1 MNNMRFVF
9 TLFLYSIVVLCKSQ
23 SNVDSLRLELINVS
37 DANRIA
43 ILIALAD
50 ELFYSE
56 SEEARGYA
64 KEALSLCEEF
74 NDSEQK
80 LTALNL
86 IGITYDIE
94 GLKDSSKFYFNSFYN
109 ESVNQQ
115 NYNRASAALNNLG
128 MWHWNSGFFDEA
140 LEYYFQSAR
149 IADSLETNALLLSKI
164 YNNIGLI
171 HQELNAFK
179 KAIKYN
185 RKALKLRVKEDD
197 KRGMTHSYNN
207 LGICHI
213 SLGENDS
220 AEFYYRKGL
229 VLAKEEKNYTSI
241 TNIQQNLGVLE
252 MERGNYSKAVSYIE
266 ESFSYDQNALSNLL
280 GYSSLCE
287 IFYKQGLAT
296 KSIEAGLKALSFAEE
311 TDSFGHLEDIYYN
324 LSKAYSLKNDGTK
337 AVQYLELWNVL
348 RDTIFS
354 QQSTKIYSELEVLY
368 ESEKKQQQI
377 ALQNSQLSQQEAELE
392 RNQILQIASA
402 FALILLVS
410 LGLLQRNRLKKK
422 QQLALKEAE
431 LVAQKAELN
440 ATISSQEKERARYA
454 RDLHDGFG
462 QMISVLNLN
471 LQNLESD
478 SKPDERQE
486 VFNNASQVIDEM
498 YGELKNICFD
508 LMPQTLIQQ
517 GLESGL
523 HEFCERINRIG
534 KVHVELNVFGLDP
547 RLNELQEISIYRI
560 TQEWIN
566 NILKYGDASKV
577 TIQVTKDEEEI
588 TLLIEDD
595 GMGFDKRLLTSE
607 KGNGWKN
614 LNTRANLIQGKLQ
627 LETTLGI
634 KGSTLIVD
642 APSDTKSHTGLLKN
656 TVETV

>member
-9 TLFLYSIVVLCKSQ
+9 TLLVCSVVVLCRGQ
-23 SNVDSLRLELINVS
+23 SSTDSLRLELVNS
-37 DANRIA
+37 TDAERIP

-56 SEEARGYA
+56 SEEARAYA

-74 NDSEQK
+74 NDSKQK
-80 LTALNL
+80 LTALNV

-94 GLKDSSKFYFNSFYN
+94 GLKDSSKFYFTSFYH

-128 MWHWNSGFFDEA
+128 MWHWNSGLFDEA
-140 LEYYFQSAR
+140 LEYYFKSAR
-149 IADSLETNALLLSKI
+149 IADSLETNSLLLSKI

-171 HQELNAFK
+171 HQELNDFN

-185 RKALKLRVKEDD
+185 MEALKLREKEND

-213 SLGENDS
+213 SLGERDS

-229 VLAKEEKNYTSI
+229 ALALEEKNYTSI

-252 MERGNYSKAVSYIE
+252 MERGNYSKAVSYIK
-266 ESFSYDQNALSNLL
+266 ESFSYDQNSLSNLL

-287 IFYKQGLAT
+287 IYYKQGLAT

-354 QQSTKIYSELEVLY
+354 RQSTKIYSELEILY

-377 ALQNSQLSQQEAELE
+377 ALQNSQLSKQEAELE

-422 QQLALKEAE
+422 QELALKEAE
-431 LVAQKAELN
+431 VLVKEAEIN
-440 ATISSQEKERARYA
+440 VAISSQEKERARYA

-462 QMISVLNLN
+462 QMISILNVN
-471 LQNLESD
+471 IKTLENGA
-478 SKPDERQE
+478 KPKERQK
-486 VFNNASQVIDEM
+486 VFESSEKVIEDM
-498 YGELKNICFD
+498 YAELKNICFD
-508 LMPQTLIQQ
+508 LMPQTLIKH
-517 GLESGL
+517 GLESAL
-523 HEFCERINRIG
+523 QEFSGRINQTG
-534 KVHVELNVFGLDP
+534 KVQVELIVFGVNE
-547 RLNELQEISIYRI
+547 RLSELQEISLYRI
-560 TQEWIN
+560 SQEWVN
-566 NILKYGDASKV
+566 NILKYADAQKI
-577 TIQVTKDEEEI
+577 TLQITKDEEEI

-595 GMGFDKRLLTSE
+595 GMGFDKRLLTSG

-614 LNTRANLIQGKLQ
+614 LNTRANLIKGELE
-627 LETTLGI
+627 LETKDGVRGNVLILNASIITTLVGAEASI
-634 KGSTLIVD
+634 I
-642 APSDTKSHTGLLKN
+642 
-656 TVETV
+656 E